1 MTPLQD
7 QLVVYIIELEAG
19 GNMELNF
26 PIIIRREAEKKYD
39 PKEIIKKS
47 WLIHLTREEITSS
60 IVSLSDSAC
69 SEERS
74 LFQTNIANIN
84 SSFRILKCE
93 KVDDVSYRVYH
104 TATLSD
110 IAIAHE
116 ICSKLFKP
124 RIEWF
129 CPDKNIF
136 IGNFLLYSKD
146 NFSPKV
152 FNYILNECLFDNS
165 YFYSL
170 DSISYLESIL
180 ILGGLESLLSDRAY
194 RDFQSSENTTFRN
207 PDLLDIV
214 NCYNFE
220 DIDKYAYSVGSIIDK
235 FLILTDGFNQDFL
248 YGQEMYSSV
257 SVSKERVYIYG
268 SDDSSYTLDCP
279 SEEKAIQQAN
289 LLKYISPVIT
299 KRHLSLLG
307 YYFSN

>member
-7 QLVVYIIELEAG
+7 QLMVPIIASEAG

-47 WLIHLTREEITSS
+47 WLIYLIREEVTSS

-69 SEERS
+69 GEERS
-74 LFQTNIANIN
+74 LFQTNIANID
-84 SSFRILKCE
+84 SAFRILKCE

-104 TATLSD
+104 TVTLSD

-116 ICSKLFKP
+116 ICLKLFKP

-152 FNYILNECLFDNS
+152 FNYILNECFFDNS
-165 YFYSL
+165 YFYNL
-170 DSISYLESIL
+170 DSISYLESTL
-180 ILGGLESLLSDRAY
+180 TLGGLTSLLSDRAY
-194 RDFQSSENTTFRN
+194 RDFQSSFRN

-220 DIDKYAYSVGSIIDK
+220 DIAEYAYSVDSIIDK

-279 SEEKAIQQAN
+279 SEEKAIEQAN
-289 LLKYISPVIT
+289 LLKCISPVIT